1 MPRDWDLI
9 RLILLRLDEKPTS
22 ASAVGPAEIPEHPAE
37 LVSYQIRLL
46 LDSGLVDGTW
56 PTRGGQLFCVAKSL
70 TWDGHEFL
78 DKTRSLTMWNR
89 IKEILRDKELDLS
102 FDAIKAAAL
111 IVLGKWIS

>member
-9 RLILLRLDEKPTS
+9 RLILLRLDEQPTS

-37 LVSYQIRLL
+37 LVSDQIRLL
-46 LDSGLVDGTW
+46 LYAGLVDGTW

-70 TWDGHEFL
+70 TRDGHAFL

-89 IKEILRDKELDLS
+89 IKEILRDKGLDLS
-102 FDAIKAAAL
+102 FDAIKAAL
-111 IVLGKWIS
+111 SVLEKSTS